1 MMFLQQKH
9 LLGHVNGRY
18 HTVEIIL
25 ISVVIEKG
33 LCESVTTFECGIV
46 DELMYDMDQYGMLDG
61 LSMN

>member
-1 MMFLQQKH
+1 M
-9 LLGHVNGRY
+9 
-18 HTVEIIL
+18 EIIL